1 MNIICPEC
9 KKSIALDEAL
19 THQLQEDIKS
29 KLSEQSTQEIEEIRR
44 KSLEWKAEYQKEIE
58 AERKADLEKLEIQT
72 KRLEEKIRQEQSVNN
87 EALKKELE
95 EKSQKLLEAEKLEL
109 ELRQQ
114 KNAIEEEKRRFELEK
129 QRQLDTERDKIRQ
142 ETANSL
148 LEQHRL
154 QDQEKLKQIE
164 DMRKK
169 IEELQLKANITSQ
182 QLQGEILELELEQL
196 LRTEFAVDDI
206 APVGKGVNGADIL
219 QTVRNMQGQDC
230 GIIIWESKRT
240 KNWTEGWVSKLK
252 EDLRSSKADVAV
264 LVTTA
269 LPSDI
274 KNFGPKDGIYVTN
287 FECVVSLAK
296 FIRLSLMQLQ
306 MTKTSVVGKNEK
318 MEMIYNYLSG
328 NQFRQRVEAIQE
340 AFTSMRKDLDD
351 ERKVYTKLW
360 AKREKEIDR
369 VINNT
374 LGMHGDLQGLM
385 GPSLPEI
392 ETTSIQSL
400 LPDTDESDRI
410 GY

>member
-1 MNIICPEC
+1 MANLTNIVCPEC

-19 THQLQEDIKS
+19 THQLQEDIKQQLS
-29 KLSEQSTQEIEEIRR
+29 SDIDAEKKKLREQMMTWQEEE
-44 KSLEWKAEYQKEIE
+44 KK
-58 AERKADLEKLEIQT
+58 KLEIQT
-72 KRLEEKIRQEQSVNN
+72 KELTDKIRSEQQTEA

-95 EKSQKLLEAEKLEL
+95 DKSLKLLQAEKLEL

-142 ETANSL
+142 ETADSL

-196 LRTEFAVDDI
+196 LRSEFAVDDI

-219 QTVRNMQGQDC
+219 QTVRNINGQDC
-230 GIIIWESKRT
+230 GVIIWESKRT
-240 KNWTEGWVSKLK
+240 KNWTEGWVQKLK
-252 EDLRSSKADVAV
+252 EDLRSSKADVAI
-264 LVTTA
+264 LVSTA

-306 MTKTSVVGKNEK
+306 MTKNSVVGKNEK

-340 AFTSMRKDLDD
+340 AFTSMRKDLED

-392 ETTSIQSL
+392 ESTNISSL
-400 LPDTDESDRI
+400 LPELDEDE
-410 GY
+410 